1 MCLCMK
7 SFSLSSHRLT
17 EANSALRAQHRLLLV
32 RHFFSI
38 SFLCLFFFL
47 NPSHCSWFQ
56 PHRKCL
62 AAHERVGLRSI
73 NVISLI
79 FRYLFFFV
87 VVVFR
92 STSKTRM
99 QSPDWLHQT
108 VKKET
113 NKTPKI
119 SSRNQHWEKTEPCLC
134 FVFSWCFGQRSKG
147 KLLKKKKLPLCAH
160 K

>member
-7 SFSLSSHRLT
+7 SFSLSSQRLT

-47 NPSHCSWFQ
+47 TPSHCSWFQ

-79 FRYLFFFV
+79 FR
-87 VVVFR
+87 
-92 STSKTRM
+92 
-99 QSPDWLHQT
+99 
-108 VKKET
+108 
-113 NKTPKI
+113 
-119 SSRNQHWEKTEPCLC
+119 
-134 FVFSWCFGQRSKG
+134 
-147 KLLKKKKLPLCAH
+147 
-160 K
+160 